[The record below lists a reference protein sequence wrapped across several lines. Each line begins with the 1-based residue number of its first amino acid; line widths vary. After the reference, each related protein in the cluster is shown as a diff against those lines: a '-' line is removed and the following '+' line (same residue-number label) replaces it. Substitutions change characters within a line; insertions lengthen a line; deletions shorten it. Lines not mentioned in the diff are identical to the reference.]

1 MTAIPVPQ
9 PPSSQPGKPS
19 SPANPVAALQD
30 LVASLNRDR
39 YKIQNL
45 LSSLGFALRSFN
57 NLHQF
62 LEIVPLM
69 AARVADTEASALV
82 LFGPDGQIQLE
93 QLHCQVG
100 QTYQDIRQAI
110 AAAARAI
117 RSQPA
122 SASLSL
128 GTWGVP
134 DSNASGPARGKIA
147 WLTEA
152 VRSTFEREIVRGL
165 DDPQARLFGVPVLVK
180 NIERGRLYVLSRDP
194 EYVWTPMHEQLVQ
207 LVADQAAVAIA
218 NNDLTAE
225 LRRKERLDRE
235 LEIASDIQSHLL
247 PQNCPQISGIEIA
260 ADCQTATR
268 VGGDYYDFIPAN
280 RNREAV
286 DTDPSLTACEPWSIV
301 IGDVMG
307 KGVPAGLIMTMTRG
321 ILRAEVL
328 DRHSPAQI
336 LGHLN
341 RVMYEDL
348 ERSHRFVTLFYS
360 SYDPRNKTL
369 TYSNAAHN
377 PPLLWRAADRVV
389 GRLDTN
395 GMLIGLDTDSDYE
408 DGCVQLAGGDTVL
421 YYTDGFTEA
430 LAPDGER
437 FEEGRLI
444 ATFSEICRQGARP
457 QAILERL
464 FSRLREFSGAKAPND
479 DDMTLVVLQVC

>member
-1 MTAIPVPQ
+1 MAAIPVPQ
-9 PPSSQPGKPS
+9 PPPSQSGNSSS
-19 SPANPVAALQD
+19 AAAPVAALQE
-30 LVASLNRDR
+30 LVVSLNRDR

-82 LFGPDGQIQLE
+82 LFEPDGQILLE

-100 QTYQDIRQAI
+100 QTCQDIRQAI
-110 AAAARAI
+110 ASAARAI
-117 RSQPA
+117 RPQPTA
-122 SASLSL
+122 LSI
-128 GTWGVP
+128 GAWGVP
-134 DSNASGPARGKIA
+134 VGTEPGPARGKIA
-147 WLTEA
+147 RLTET
-152 VRSTFEREIVRGL
+152 VRLTFEREIVREL

-247 PQNCPQISGIEIA
+247 PQSCPQIAGIEIA
-260 ADCQTATR
+260 ADCQTANR
-268 VGGDYYDFIPAN
+268 VGGDYYDFIPGSCD
-280 RNREAV
+280 RGTTTV
-286 DTDPSLTACEPWSIV
+286 TDADRAASEPWSIV

-321 ILRAEVL
+321 LLRAEVL
-328 DRHSPAQI
+328 NRRSPAQI
-336 LGHLN
+336 LSHLN

-360 SYDPRNKTL
+360 SYDPQSRTL

-408 DGCVQLAGGDTVL
+408 DDLVQLASGDTVL

-444 ATFSEICRQGARP
+444 ATFGEVCRQGARP
-457 QAILERL
+457 DAILAKL
-464 FSRLREFSGAKAPND
+464 FARLREFGGANNPSN